1 MNNKDQL
8 RQGVITVFREG
19 PGWGFIQSGGDRY
32 FFHKS
37 TCRNGAKGFDH
48 LRNGLPV
55 EFTVKHVPDKGLQ
68 AFDVNRLHCRVEF
81 LEPESF
87 VVTAEKEPRFGS
99 TFGRAHISLIND
111 ESPAAAHD
119 ALIELAE
126 SLGFN
131 GVVNRRYEQRL
142 KIGDDGSREK
152 YWHIEGDLT
161 IVAIPYPESKHTY
174 TRDDINTRLEE
185 AEIGHA
191 HYCYQLNQEKDV
203 NAL

>member
-1 MNNKDQL
+1 MNKNTTH
-8 RQGVITVFREG
+8 QGVITVFKEN
-19 PGWGFIQSGGDRY
+19 PGWGFIQSGGSRY

-37 TCRNGAKGFDH
+37 NCRNGVKGFSH

-55 EFTVKHVPDKGLQ
+55 EFIVKDVANKGPQ

-81 LEPESF
+81 IEPESF
-87 VVTAEKEPRFGS
+87 VITADKEPRFGN
-99 TFGRAHISLIND
+99 TFGRAHVSLIND

-119 ALIELAE
+119 ALVELAE

-131 GVVNRRYEQRL
+131 GVVNRRYEQRA
-142 KIGDDGSREK
+142 KMADDGAREK
-152 YWHIEGDLT
+152 YWYIEGDLT

-174 TRDDINTRLEE
+174 TREDINVRLEE

-191 HYCYQLNQEKDV
+191 HYYQANQEKDA
-203 NAL
+203 NAH